1 MRVVAAVIER
11 DGEVLLC
18 RRPREKR
25 HGGRWEFPGGKIL
38 QNESILSAA
47 RREIREELSLQVL
60 GVRGQSVPMDD
71 PASDYT
77 IEFVATVTQGDP
89 EPLEHEEI
97 AWVPLDEVT
106 DYDLA
111 PADRTFAEQHLRSV
125 LGA

>member
-11 DGEVLLC
+11 EGEVLLC

-47 RREIREELSLQVL
+47 RREILEELGLKVL

-89 EPLEHEEI
+89 EPMEHEEI
-97 AWVPLDEVT
+97 AWVRLDEVT

>member
-11 DGEVLLC
+11 EGQVLLC

-47 RREIREELSLQVL
+47 RREILEELGLKVL

-89 EPLEHEEI
+89 EPMEHEEI
-97 AWVPLDEVT
+97 AWVRLDEVT

>member
-11 DGEVLLC
+11 EGQVLLC

-47 RREIREELSLQVL
+47 RREIREELGLRVL

-89 EPLEHEEI
+89 EPMEHEEI
-97 AWVPLDEVT
+97 AWVRLDEVT